1 MKRRSALIAAV
12 GLFVLGTGGS
22 ASAAIYRWVDSDG
35 VINYSDNRSRF
46 EAHQR
51 QANPEQT
58 GEVAE
63 PKPQRSA
70 PADPTDLSKPVEGAG
85 LSRIESI
92 TVEVMRLSG
101 LDVQVGLVAAMI
113 RGEFEK
119 WRMLGF
125 RPPAGAENM
134 VVRRFNADMLRGSM
148 YQSLARHLGQL
159 QTGMLLTWLRSP
171 LSQRIVAL
179 ENASSTADG
188 PSELA
193 GFINQLPSAPPLP
206 ARLALIH
213 RLERAG
219 EVTDS
224 SATVAAAAVVALR
237 RTVTPF
243 ASRGVLDQG
252 GLDRPPAIDESYRF
266 RIMTSLLFTY
276 RDLSDAEL
284 GRYVT
289 FLESSTGRWFSQ
301 ITRQAFLASLETPD
315 PRERQGAATAA
326 GNRKTRE
333 R

>member
-1 MKRRSALIAAV
+1 MIRHAALIVAAA
-12 GLFVLGTGGS
+12 LFLLGTGGS
-22 ASAAIYRWVDSDG
+22 ASAAIYRWVDNDG
-35 VINYSDNRSRF
+35 VVNYSDNPWRF
-46 EAHQR
+46 EAYQR
-51 QANPEQT
+51 QVNPEQA
-58 GEVAE
+58 GPLAE

-70 PADPTDLSKPVEGAG
+70 PADPADVSTRVEGVG

-113 RGEFEK
+113 HGEFEK

-134 VVRRFNADMLRGSM
+134 VARRFNADMLRGNM
-148 YQSLARHLGQL
+148 YQSLARHLGQS
-159 QTGMLLTWLRSP
+159 QTGVLLTWLRSS

-188 PSELA
+188 LSELA
-193 GFINQLPSAPPLP
+193 GFINQLPSAPPAP

-224 SATVAAAAVVALR
+224 AATVAAAAVVALR

-243 ASRGVLDQG
+243 VSRGVLDQG
-252 GLDRPPAIDESYRF
+252 GLERQPAIDESYRF

-284 GRYVT
+284 GRYVI
-289 FLESSTGRWFSQ
+289 FLESPTGRWFSQ
-301 ITRQAFLASLETPD
+301 ITRQAFLASLENPD
-315 PRERQGAATAA
+315 PRERPDTAA
-326 GNRKTRE
+326 ANRKAR
-333 R
+333 